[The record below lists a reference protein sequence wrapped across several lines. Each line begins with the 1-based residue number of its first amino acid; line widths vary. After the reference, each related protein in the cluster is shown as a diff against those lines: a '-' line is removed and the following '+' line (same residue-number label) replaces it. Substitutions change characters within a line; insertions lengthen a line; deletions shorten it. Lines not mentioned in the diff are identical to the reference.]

1 MTRVYGQRRRLF
13 DIEILA
19 SRVTMGRRLQDTLIL
34 QILYTC
40 PFLKKLTVT
49 GGVSMSKCDGQAEA
63 LALGSHHSKELVHLI
78 ALATYLLSVSLCRII
93 TSVFYSRDP
102 NALVLV
108 TSAVVVLLEYLFFFR
123 RYSPA
128 S

>member
-1 MTRVYGQRRRLF
+1 
-13 DIEILA
+13 
-19 SRVTMGRRLQDTLIL
+19 MGRRLQDTLIL

-63 LALGSHHSKELVHLI
+63 LALGSHHVRVGTLI
-78 ALATYLLSVSLCRII
+78 ALTAYLLSVSLCRII

-123 RYSPA
+123 QYSPA